1 MSANEINQFEETTL
15 GKSTALHAASY
26 YGHDQ
31 VVEILLTHQADSTI
45 RNFAG
50 LTAYEEASTRDL
62 VCAFRRHQMIDDT
75 QNNRFSQA
83 NSNLEWVSYD
93 SNMVEQASHYRKW
106 LETGCNN
113 MEFTIEDSIHSY
125 LKVKEEFENDPHINQ
140 VEKLFQEAID
150 MHDPGLIVKAYTLET
165 LFYRVL
171 NRDLAATSADMLN
184 QKYIFDAEIKPFWQT
199 YGRLAAIIARHPSLR
214 KYGVQGSFY
223 RGMALSTESLLKYR
237 KEKRI
242 LIKTFASCSSDSLV
256 AKEFAIKNLDLKTD
270 KRPALCTYTITGKR
284 SALKLDDLSAY
295 PHERE
300 VLIVPFCVFEI
311 VKITSHM
318 FKWSNKDGT
327 VMTKEG
333 LDIELQEC
341 QKQNSNCQLM

>member
-242 LIKTFASCSSDSLV
+242 L
-256 AKEFAIKNLDLKTD
+256 
-270 KRPALCTYTITGKR
+270 
-284 SALKLDDLSAY
+284 
-295 PHERE
+295 
-300 VLIVPFCVFEI
+300 
-311 VKITSHM
+311 
-318 FKWSNKDGT
+318 
-327 VMTKEG
+327 
-333 LDIELQEC
+333 
-341 QKQNSNCQLM
+341 